1 MNSRLEAALVPLGG
15 QVRCL
20 NVGET
25 ELIRNKTPLA
35 LVILDGFGYRA
46 EREGNAIA
54 QAEMPFY
61 RELLEKYPHT
71 LIQASGE
78 CVGLPKGVMGNS
90 NVGHLCM
97 GAGRVVRTDIERIN
111 HEIKIGSFFHNLAL
125 NVAMDGALKH
135 DRALHIMGLVSD
147 GLVHSSQEHAYAL
160 LRMAKDCGVRRVYVH
175 CFLDGRDTPPQS
187 ADKYVAMMQDK
198 VREIGVGEIA
208 SLVGRYYAMDRDK
221 RWDRIER
228 AYKMLIDGEGERATD
243 PIAAIRRSYERKI
256 TDEFVE
262 PIVMTREDGKPV
274 ATIQHGDSIIFFNF
288 RADRARQ
295 ITSALAV
302 PGFDDFPTP
311 NRPHTHFV
319 CFAVYDKTYPLPVAF
334 VPELPRNILAGVFAV
349 NDVDNLRLAE
359 TEKYAHVTY
368 FFNGGTE
375 REFPHEKRLLVPSP
389 KVATYDL
396 MPEMSAFKITDK
408 LLRAIEERE
417 TDVFIVNFANTDMVG
432 HTGKLDKT
440 IEACQYVD
448 TCLGWITKAMRAA
461 QGTTLITA
469 DHGNAELMIDP
480 KTGEPHTA
488 HTTNPVPFHLIDE
501 DSIGVKLRDEGALED
516 VAPTMLGLL
525 GIEQPSE
532 MTGRDLREA

>member
-1 MNSRLEAALVPLGG
+1 MPQN
-15 QVRCL
+15 
-20 NVGET
+20 
-25 ELIRNKTPLA
+25 TPLA
-35 LVILDGFGYRA
+35 LIILDGFGYRA

-61 RELLEKYPHT
+61 QELLEKYPHT
-71 LIQASGE
+71 LLQASGE
-78 CVGLPKGVMGNS
+78 CVGLPKGIMGNS

-97 GAGRVVRTDIERIN
+97 GAGRVVRTDIEHIN
-111 HEIKIGSFFHNLAL
+111 HEIRSGGFFHNLVL
-125 NVAMDGALKH
+125 NAAMDNAVKH

-147 GLVHSSQEHAYAL
+147 GMVHSSQEHAYAL
-160 LRMAKDCGVRRVYVH
+160 LRLAKDCDVRRVYVH
-175 CFLDGRDTPPQS
+175 CFLDGRDTPPES
-187 ADKYVAMMQDK
+187 ADKYVAMMQAACRDTG
-198 VREIGVGEIA
+198 IGEVA

-221 RWDRIER
+221 RWERTER
-228 AYKMLIDGEGERATD
+228 AYKLLVDGEGERATD
-243 PIAAIRRSYERKI
+243 PIDAIKRSYERGV

-262 PIVMTREDGKPV
+262 PIVMVGGDGQPV
-274 ATIQHGDSIIFFNF
+274 ATIQAGDSVIFFNF

-311 NRPHTHFV
+311 DRPHTHFV
-319 CFAVYDKTYPLPVAF
+319 CFSVYDKTYPLPVAF
-334 VPELPRNILAGVFAV
+334 PPELPRNILAGVFAV
-349 NDVDNLRLAE
+349 NEIDNFRLAE

-375 REFPHEKRLLVPSP
+375 REFPHEKRVLVPSP

-396 MPEMSAFKITDK
+396 QPEMSAFKVTDK
-408 LLRAIEERE
+408 FLRAIDERE
-417 TDVFIVNFANTDMVG
+417 TDVFIVNFANPDMVG

-448 TCLGWITKAMRAA
+448 TCLGWITKAMKSA
-461 QGTTLITA
+461 QGTVLITA
-469 DHGNAELMIDP
+469 DHGNAELMVDP

-488 HTTNPVPFHLIDE
+488 HTTNPVPFVLIDE
-501 DSIGVKLRDEGALED
+501 GSIGVKLRGEGALED

-525 GIEQPSE
+525 GIEKPEE
-532 MTGRDLREA
+532 MTGRDLREG

>member
-1 MNSRLEAALVPLGG
+1 MK
-15 QVRCL
+15 
-20 NVGET
+20 T
-25 ELIRNKTPLA
+25 KTPLA
-35 LVILDGFGYRA
+35 LIILDGFGYRA

-54 QAEMPFY
+54 LADMPFY
-61 RELLEKYPHT
+61 CALLEKYPHT
-71 LIQASGE
+71 LLQASGA

-90 NVGHLCM
+90 NVGHLVM
-97 GAGRVVRTDIERIN
+97 GAGRVVRTDVEHIN
-111 HEIKIGSFFHNLAL
+111 HEIRAGGFFHNLFL
-125 NVAMDGALKH
+125 NAAMNNAVRH

-160 LRMAKDCGVRRVYVH
+160 LRMAKDCEVQRVYVH
-175 CFLDGRDTPPQS
+175 CFLDGRDTPPES
-187 ADKYVAMMQDK
+187 ADKYVAKMQEK
-198 VREIGVGEIA
+198 CAESGIGEIA
-208 SLVGRYYAMDRDK
+208 SLCGRYYAMDRDK

-228 AYKMLIDGEGERATD
+228 AYKLLVNGEGERASD
-243 PIAAIRRSYERKI
+243 PIAAIKRSYERGV

-262 PIVMTREDGKPV
+262 PIVIMRDDGTPV
-274 ATIQHGDSIIFFNF
+274 GTIQDGDSVIFFNF

-302 PGFDDFPTP
+302 PGFSDFPTP
-311 NRPHTHFV
+311 SRPHTHFV

-334 VPELPRNILAGVFAV
+334 PPELPRNILAGTFAAHE
-349 NDVDNLRLAE
+349 VDNFRLAE

-396 MPEMSAFKITDK
+396 APEMSAFKITDRF
-408 LLRAIEERE
+408 LRALDECE
-417 TDVFIVNFANTDMVG
+417 TDVFIVNFANPDMVG

-440 IEACQYVD
+440 MEACQYVD
-448 TCLGWITKAMRAA
+448 TCIGWITKAVASA
-461 QGTTLITA
+461 KGTVLITA

-488 HTTNPVPFHLIDE
+488 HTTNPVPFLLIDE
-501 DSIGVKLRDEGALED
+501 DSLGVKLHSDGTR
-516 VAPTMLGLL
+516 
-525 GIEQPSE
+525 SE
-532 MTGRDLREA
+532 ERR

>member
-1 MNSRLEAALVPLGG
+1 MK
-15 QVRCL
+15 
-20 NVGET
+20 T
-25 ELIRNKTPLA
+25 KTPLA
-35 LVILDGFGYRA
+35 LIILDGFGYRA

-54 QAEMPFY
+54 QAQMPFY
-61 RELLEKYPHT
+61 NELREKYPHT
-71 LIQASGE
+71 LLQASGE

-97 GAGRVVRTDIERIN
+97 GAGRVVRTDVEHIN
-111 HEIKIGSFFHNLAL
+111 HEIKTGGFFHNLAL
-125 NVAMDGALKH
+125 NAAMDSAVKH

-160 LRMAKDCGVRRVYVH
+160 LRMAKDCEVRRVYVH
-175 CFLDGRDTPPQS
+175 CFLDGRDTPPES
-187 ADKYVAMMQDK
+187 ADKYVAKMQDK
-198 VREIGVGEIA
+198 CREIGIGEIA
-208 SLVGRYYAMDRDK
+208 SVVGRYYAMDRDK

-228 AYKMLIDGEGERATD
+228 AYKLLTDAEGERATD
-243 PIAAIRRSYERKI
+243 PIAAVKKSYERGI

-262 PIVMTREDGKPV
+262 PIVIVRDDGTPV
-274 ATIQHGDSIIFFNF
+274 GTIQGGDSVIFFNF

-302 PGFDDFPTP
+302 PGFDEFSTP

-319 CFAVYDKTYPLPVAF
+319 CFTVYDQTYPLPVAF
-334 VPELPRNILAGVFAV
+334 PPELPRNILAGVFAV
-349 NDVDNLRLAE
+349 NGVNNFRLAE

-396 MPEMSAFKITDK
+396 VPEMSAFKITDK
-408 LLRAIEERE
+408 LLRAIEEGE
-417 TDVFIVNFANTDMVG
+417 TDVFIVNFANADMVG
-432 HTGKLDKT
+432 HTGKLDKA

-448 TCLGWITKAMRAA
+448 TCLGWITKAVASA
-461 QGTTLITA
+461 KGTTLITA

-501 DSIGVKLRDEGALED
+501 GSIGAKLRGEGALED
-516 VAPTMLGLL
+516 VAPTMLGIL
-525 GIEQPSE
+525 GIEKPVE
-532 MTGRDLREA
+532 MTGRDLRES